1 MFAHGTRRVQDR
13 VSDSEVFSEIFRLY
27 CMVLFSYTVQ
37 KRESIPGTKH
47 WIHKRKKLQDV
58 VPGRTYALN
67 DKNSA
72 LCNEM
77 FPKEF

>member
-1 MFAHGTRRVQDR
+1 MLTL
-13 VSDSEVFSEIFRLY
+13 FSLR
-27 CMVLFSYTVQ
+27 SYTVQ

-47 WIHKRKKLQDV
+47 WIHKKKKRQDV

-67 DKNSA
+67 SKNSA

-77 FPKEF
+77 FANPF